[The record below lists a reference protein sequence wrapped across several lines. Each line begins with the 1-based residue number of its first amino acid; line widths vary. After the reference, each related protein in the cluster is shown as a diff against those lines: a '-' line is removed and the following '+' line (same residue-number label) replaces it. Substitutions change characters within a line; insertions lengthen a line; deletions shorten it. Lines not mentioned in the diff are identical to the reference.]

1 MDEKLV
7 ISKKFKGED
16 GHKTF
21 SVRLPVETVERLEKL
36 AHETHRSRN
45 DLINVLLNYALDHSV
60 AENK

>member
-1 MDEKLV
+1 MAEKLV

-21 SVRLPVETVERLEKL
+21 SVRLPVATVERLEKP

-45 DLINVLLNYALDHSV
+45 DLINALLNYALDHSV